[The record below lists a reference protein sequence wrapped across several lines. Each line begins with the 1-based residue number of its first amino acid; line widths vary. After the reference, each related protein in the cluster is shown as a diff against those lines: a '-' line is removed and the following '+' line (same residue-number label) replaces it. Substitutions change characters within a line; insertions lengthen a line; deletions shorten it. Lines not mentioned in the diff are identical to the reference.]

1 MRFTS
6 LDVIVGVQSVVITSK
21 PEHTKPQYIT
31 KMVVNVNNWHWTDKN
46 CLPWAKE
53 YFQKAL
59 TNLEVSD
66 DRITFKITGLKDI
79 SGDCEVNQRK
89 GKLMSLFDMQMVLDF
104 EASIGSKEN
113 VYNGS
118 ISIPEIAF
126 DSEID
131 SYKYDISILKES
143 STNDSYDLKKF
154 FKDQAK
160 EKISAV
166 FFKFNDDLLA
176 ENAKDIQ
183 LDSEKVTSTY
193 TLQNAKLTSNSNI
206 KQTTPTTK
214 SEPVVKTLESK
225 NHNVS
230 KKVHTQNTTSVNFET
245 TFTANAENIFK
256 AYLSIPMIEAWSRR
270 SFQPLSIN
278 PTGADK
284 VLGKGD
290 TFNLFSGNI
299 MCEIQEIEDSDEK
312 KENYGVVMKWRLKDW
327 VEGQWSRLGLKI
339 MESKKFGE
347 TKMVVDW
354 DGVPIGQEERVKQQF
369 QEVYVRSVKIIFGF
383 GIVL

>member
-1 MRFTS
+1 
-6 LDVIVGVQSVVITSK
+6 
-21 PEHTKPQYIT
+21 
-31 KMVVNVNNWHWTDKN
+31 MVVNVNNWHWTDKN

-104 EASIGSKEN
+104 EASIGSKDN
-113 VYNGS
+113 TYTGS

-131 SYKYDISILKES
+131 SYRYDISILKES

-154 FKDQAK
+154 FKEQAK
-160 EKISAV
+160 EQISAV

-193 TLQNAKLTSNSNI
+193 TLQNAKLTSNSASKQPSPVI
-206 KQTTPTTK
+206 KA
-214 SEPVVKTLESK
+214 EPVKTLESK
-225 NHNVS
+225 NHTIS
-230 KKVHTQNTTSVNFET
+230 KTVHSQNTTSVNFET
-245 TFTANAENIFK
+245 TFTAYAENIFK

-270 SFQPLSIN
+270 SFQPLAIT
-278 PTGADK
+278 PTGPDK
-284 VLGKGD
+284 VLSKGD

-299 MCEIQEIEDSDEK
+299 MCEVQEVEDGDEK
-312 KENYGVVMKWRLKDW
+312 KENYAVVMKWRLRDW
-327 VEGQWSRLGLKI
+327 VEGQWSSLKLKI

-354 DGVPIGQEERVKQQF
+354 DGVPIGQEDRVKQQF